1 MTIYVGKWSLLP
13 EDWEG
18 INGLYEKSEEEIR
31 AESIREADAEQMA
44 NPDKTNLL
52 GRYTVEE
59 FEETFNANEG
69 DFHGKDYW
77 IKFFQ
82 DGKNLVGQC

>member
-1 MTIYVGKWSLLP
+1 MTIYVGKWTLLP

-31 AESIREADAEQMA
+31 AEVSREVDLCE
-44 NPDKTNLL
+44 DDNLIAI
-52 GRYTVEE
+52 YTVEE

>member
-18 INGLYEKSEEEIR
+18 INGLYEKSEDEIYQEVKR
-31 AESIREADAEQMA
+31 EWLESGD
-44 NPDKTNLL
+44 NLIEC
-52 GRYTVEE
+52 YTPEE

-77 IKFFQ
+77 IKFFH
-82 DGKNLVGQC
+82 DGKNLVGQN